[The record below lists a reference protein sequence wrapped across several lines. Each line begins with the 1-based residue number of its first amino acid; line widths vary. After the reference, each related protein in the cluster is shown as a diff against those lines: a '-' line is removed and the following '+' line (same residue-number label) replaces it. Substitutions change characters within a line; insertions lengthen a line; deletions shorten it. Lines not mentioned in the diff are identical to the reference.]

1 VLLFYFYVE
10 RKIVKSGQKWSRQK
24 VTILEGIWVSDD
36 HKEHETLLHSCEV
49 KLDFILNELYI
60 RFGEF
65 LTWKSW
71 TWEREKW
78 GWIKTIRTNEQV
90 ALSLTKS
97 HKLVLLCITNLRGA
111 FTIPTIGI
119 NDSCMPISFSYIN
132 IKISLNSGSK

>member
-24 VTILEGIWVSDD
+24 VTILEGIRVSDAY
-36 HKEHETLLHSCEV
+36 KEHETLLHSCAV
-49 KLDFILNELYI
+49 KLDSILNELYI

-65 LTWKSW
+65 LTWKSL
-71 TWEREKW
+71 TWKGEKW

-90 ALSLTKS
+90 ALSLTES
-97 HKLVLLCITNLRGA
+97 HKLVLLCITNLRRA

-119 NDSCMPISFSYIN
+119 NDGCMPISFSYIN